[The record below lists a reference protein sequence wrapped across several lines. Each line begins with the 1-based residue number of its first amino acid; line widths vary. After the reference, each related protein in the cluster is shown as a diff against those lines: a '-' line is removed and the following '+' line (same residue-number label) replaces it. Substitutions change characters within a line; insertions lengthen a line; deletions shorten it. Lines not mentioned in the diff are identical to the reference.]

1 MSLRPDRYR
10 RPALL
15 AHPVARDPN
24 AAVLR
29 RMAAAIQQRQDQRQR
44 EPRSDAAAAQD
55 GDD

>member
-1 MSLRPDRYR
+1 MVLRPDRYR

-24 AAVLR
+24 AATMR
-29 RMAAAIQQRQDQRQR
+29 RMAAAIQRRQDQRQR
-44 EPRSDAAAAQD
+44 EPRSGAAAQD